1 MPEIRHATHDDL
13 DAVFDL
19 LSARSRA
26 AFGISQVERRFV
38 EHDFT
43 IEGTDPFVAIE
54 DGAIVGYAALNSAQ
68 DLAHTASDPAVGDT
82 LLAHVEE
89 RARERGFDSLAV
101 VAAQE
106 DAPLA
111 QLVERSGFAHDC
123 DVLRMW
129 RVLNG
134 DLPEPR
140 WPEGV
145 TVRDYADADS
155 ERVHALL
162 DASYAGWDK
171 NYVARPHADWLAF
184 MTDHAEFDPA
194 LWFLVERDGELVGC
208 SLHWKETNGRG
219 WVKDIVVAE
228 SERGHGIGA
237 ALLQHAFRTYKERG
251 VERVGLKVD
260 STNPTGALRL
270 YERAGFVTD
279 QTLGV
284 WIKQL

>member
-1 MPEIRHATHDDL
+1 MPEIRHATLGDL

-43 IEGTDPFVAIE
+43 IEGTDPFVAVE
-54 DGAIVGYAALNSAQ
+54 NGAIVGYAGLNSAQ
-68 DLAHTASDPAVGDT
+68 DLVHAATEPAVGDL
-82 LLAHVEE
+82 LLAHVEQ
-89 RARERGFDSLAV
+89 RARERAFDSLAV
-101 VAAQE
+101 VAAPE
-106 DAPLA
+106 DTPLW
-111 QLVERSGFAHDC
+111 QLVERSGFTHDC

-129 RVLNG
+129 RVLDG
-134 DLPEPR
+134 DLAEPR
-140 WPEGV
+140 WPDGV
-145 TVRDYADADS
+145 TVREYTDADG

-162 DASYAGWDK
+162 DASYAGWDT

-184 MTDHAEFDPA
+184 MTEHEEFDPA
-194 LWFLVERDGELVGC
+194 LWFLVERNGELVGC
-208 SLHWKETNGRG
+208 ALHWKETNSRG

-228 SERGHGIGA
+228 SERGRGVA
-237 ALLQHAFRTYKERG
+237 KALLAHAFRTYKERG